1 MSKRR
6 TVLAAVFALTAL
18 GGGIAASGIA
28 QAQHS
33 PSGTVPRTSTTE
45 KPIPNTLRSVCIDGQ
60 SGVAG
65 GQCTTYTT
73 LPTRTKNAAL
83 PKNGVV
89 TTTTAAV
96 KPPANAASWKV
107 VNGVA
112 VAMTCNYGYM
122 LKAGACV
129 AVMATTTTT
138 IARTTTTIARVK
150 NGIPKPAGAP
160 ATNCAA
166 GGTCSNTRK

>member
-1 MSKRR
+1 MHDLHHFANTHEERR
-6 TVLAAVFALTAL
+6 AA
-18 GGGIAASGIA
+18 
-28 QAQHS
+28 
-33 PSGTVPRTSTTE
+33 
-45 KPIPNTLRSVCIDGQ
+45 
-60 SGVAG
+60 
-65 GQCTTYTT
+65 
-73 LPTRTKNAAL
+73 
-83 PKNGVV
+83 KNGVV

-129 AVMATTTTT
+129 AAMPTTTTTTARTTTT